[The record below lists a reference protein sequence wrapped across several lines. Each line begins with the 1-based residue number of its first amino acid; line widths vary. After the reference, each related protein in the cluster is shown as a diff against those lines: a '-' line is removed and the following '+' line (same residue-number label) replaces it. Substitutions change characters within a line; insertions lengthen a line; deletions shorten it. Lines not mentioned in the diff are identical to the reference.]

1 MINPEKIINS
11 IDVTN
16 YRNETSIFKTTLEP
30 FIRNKI
36 LSSSVFAIIFLISII
51 YSITNKPIWEGE
63 FQIVLEVEKLD
74 PAGSTLEALSS
85 LGVNNFAES
94 NLKTEV
100 SILKSSSV
108 LKPTFDYVKSTK
120 QEKGDQIK
128 NFYYK
133 DWLKGFLKIELER
146 DTSVLNI
153 SYRDNDKD
161 MIIPV
166 LEKISNAYQNY
177 SGIERKKNLEN
188 GIYFLNKEIKNIKKI
203 SELSMK
209 KLQKFSQENKLGNQ
223 DGIPV
228 KSLVTADM
236 NIQNFQVI
244 NKKEIN
250 NNYDDDDQ
258 IDRNSFTFKRLS
270 ELEYKLIE
278 KSSKY
283 TEDAQEIKSLK
294 REIKVLKDSITRPS
308 DVLLKYRR
316 YRNQALKDEILLFK
330 MQDQLSR
337 LKLEKARQ
345 EDPWE
350 LVSIPTLNEKP
361 ISPSKKRMIAFGFA
375 AAIIGSI
382 LSASLKE
389 RLNGLIISIK
399 EFKEILGKKENLTLY
414 TNKINYWDD
423 QINILI
429 SSFKDNLSIDDIG
442 LIPLGDINSNQI
454 ENIYSIFNQDENS
467 LKVFLIKKVI
477 EAKKCKYLILIG
489 KSGCISKNNLLNLL
503 EEISLLKIPIIG
515 WLYIDKDLIF

>member
-161 MIIPV
+161 MI
-166 LEKISNAYQNY
+166 
-177 SGIERKKNLEN
+177 
-188 GIYFLNKEIKNIKKI
+188 
-203 SELSMK
+203 
-209 KLQKFSQENKLGNQ
+209 
-223 DGIPV
+223 
-228 KSLVTADM
+228 
-236 NIQNFQVI
+236 
-244 NKKEIN
+244 
-250 NNYDDDDQ
+250 
-258 IDRNSFTFKRLS
+258 
-270 ELEYKLIE
+270 
-278 KSSKY
+278 
-283 TEDAQEIKSLK
+283 
-294 REIKVLKDSITRPS
+294 
-308 DVLLKYRR
+308 
-316 YRNQALKDEILLFK
+316 
-330 MQDQLSR
+330 
-337 LKLEKARQ
+337 
-345 EDPWE
+345 
-350 LVSIPTLNEKP
+350 
-361 ISPSKKRMIAFGFA
+361 
-375 AAIIGSI
+375 
-382 LSASLKE
+382 
-389 RLNGLIISIK
+389 
-399 EFKEILGKKENLTLY
+399 
-414 TNKINYWDD
+414 
-423 QINILI
+423 
-429 SSFKDNLSIDDIG
+429 
-442 LIPLGDINSNQI
+442 
-454 ENIYSIFNQDENS
+454 
-467 LKVFLIKKVI
+467 
-477 EAKKCKYLILIG
+477 
-489 KSGCISKNNLLNLL
+489 
-503 EEISLLKIPIIG
+503 
-515 WLYIDKDLIF
+515 